1 MIVNVLVRRKLNVCR
16 ILPLGWICLSCGL
29 GLLMFMEH
37 DKSVPADVLLS
48 LPSGIGVGILLPAL
62 NIGAKQIASRRE
74 GVQAQTLLLS
84 LRYLGSTLGLIAVG
98 IIFKSILKHNLM
110 STKFAS
116 VANEMTKHATT
127 LVYSVHKF
135 ANPNDVYILIT
146 ATEKTLRT
154 TWMILAFTC
163 LAMVLV
169 TAVTASIS
177 TSPNSAAAEN

>member
-1 MIVNVLVRRKLNVCR
+1 MNVLVRRKFKICR
-16 ILPLGWICLSCGL
+16 ILPLCWICLACGL

-62 NIGAKQIASRRE
+62 NIGAKQIASE

-98 IIFKSILKHNLM
+98 IIFQSILKHNLM

-135 ANPNDVYILIT
+135 AKPDDVHILII

-169 TAVTASIS
+169 TVVTAAIA
-177 TSPNSAAAEN
+177 TSRNSAAAEN